1 MKILFSMRHPGALR
15 NFASTLRMLAER
27 QHRIHLVFAKQDKEG
42 DDRLLRELTT
52 AFPTIT
58 AGEIERKIPWR
69 FWLGL
74 ARGARYT
81 VDYVRYLTP
90 EYDGISSLTERARAK
105 APATMRWLVERPLF
119 RSRGGNRFL
128 TRALLAV
135 ENAIPIDRA
144 TFALVAAEAPDVLL
158 VTPLVDI
165 GSDQVDYVKAAHRLG
180 VRSAVPVLSWDNLT
194 NKGLIRVPPN
204 RVFVWNEAQKTEA
217 VTMHGTDPATVVLT
231 GAMVYDQWFARR
243 ASTTRDEFCARVGL
257 TPSRPILL
265 YLCSSPFIAPD
276 EVNFIEQWI
285 AAIRS
290 APDERV
296 RTAGILIRPHPENRQ
311 PWHRFT
317 AQSFDE
323 VAVWPRGGASPV
335 DAESKNDFFDSM
347 FHAAAAVGINTSAQ
361 IECGIVG
368 RPVFSI
374 RTPAY
379 QRTQEGTLH
388 FRHLTSEGGGLL
400 RLADDFPG
408 HVQQLAAV
416 LDDPEGTRRQ
426 VAGFIRAFTRPRGLE
441 VEATPRMVEA
451 IEQFGAEP
459 PPRPHGPPLYVHP
472 LRLVLFPL
480 GVLLTMMRRA
490 GRVSRKRQRQLRP
503 VTVSSSL
510 VKMTLTVFDW
520 LFRLRPIRTMV
531 KQHLLPH
538 AMARLSAVDA
548 PSEEAVAVER
558 MVRRIGRRDRPV
570 IVGPWVSEVGFELL
584 YWIPFLRWAI
594 AAGAIDPQRL
604 VVVSRG
610 GCSEWYRDISGRYVD
625 LFDYYT
631 PELFREKSE
640 QRRTAGRQ
648 KPRTMTEFDRDIVK
662 LVRQTLHLGNSDVL
676 HPTHM
681 YRLFQSYWQSR
692 SPFDAIDR
700 FVPLRPLP
708 PITTAELAGSLPA
721 DFVAARFYFNDAFP
735 DTDANR
741 QFASELLTSL
751 AESTDVVL
759 LNSGIRFDDLHDVP
773 IPQRRRIYPITDLL
787 SPRTNLDVQSKVIAR
802 ARAFVGTH
810 GGLSYLGP
818 LYGVRSL
825 SFYSEARPDIGRHLE
840 LARRAFNAMRPG
852 SYVALDVN
860 DLDTLQ
866 AALGAAHEA
875 VAGVARRRLS

>member
-15 NFASTLRMLAER
+15 NFASTLRALADR

-42 DDRLLRELTT
+42 DDRLLRELTSRY
-52 AFPTIT
+52 PNIT

-90 EYDGISSLTERARAK
+90 EYERISSLTERARAK
-105 APATMRWLVERPLF
+105 AAPAMRWVVERPMF
-119 RSRGGNRFL
+119 RNRGGNRFL

-135 ENAIPIDRA
+135 EQAIPIDRA
-144 TFALVAAEAPDVLL
+144 TMALVASERPDVLL

-165 GSDQVDYVKAAHRLG
+165 GSDQVDYVKAARRLG
-180 VRSAVPVLSWDNLT
+180 IRSALPVLSWDNLT
-194 NKGLIRVPPN
+194 NKGLIRVPPD
-204 RVFVWNEAQKTEA
+204 RVFVWNEAQKIEA

-243 ASTTRDEFCARVGL
+243 PSSTREQFCGRVGL
-257 TPSRPILL
+257 DPSRPILL

-285 AAIRS
+285 SAIRS
-290 APDERV
+290 APDQRV
-296 RTAGILIRPHPENRQ
+296 RSAGILIRPHPENRQ
-311 PWHRFT
+311 PWHRFA
-317 AQSFDE
+317 AQGHGD
-323 VAVWPRGGASPV
+323 VAVWPRGGASPI

-347 FHAAAAVGINTSAQ
+347 YHAAAAVGINTSAQ

-400 RLADDFPG
+400 RLADDFDA
-408 HVQQLAAV
+408 HVRQIAAV

-426 VAGFIRAFTRPRGLE
+426 VDGFVKAFTRPFGLE
-441 VEATPRMVEA
+441 VEATPRMVDA
-451 IEQFGAEP
+451 IEQLAAGPAP
-459 PPRPHGPPLYVHP
+459 SPQGPPLYVYP
-472 LRLVLFPL
+472 LRLLLFPL
-480 GVLLTMMRRA
+480 GVLLTTFRKA

-510 VKMTLTVFDW
+510 VRMTLTIFDW
-520 LFRLRPIRTMV
+520 LFRLRPIRNLV

-584 YWIPFLRWAI
+584 YWIPFLHWAT
-594 AAGAIDPQRL
+594 AHGAIDAQRI

-610 GCSEWYRDISGRYVD
+610 GASDWYRDIGGRYVD

-640 QRRTAGRQ
+640 QRRTAGRP

-662 LVRQTLHLGNSDVL
+662 LVRQTLHLGHLDVL

-681 YRLFQSYWQSR
+681 YRLFQSYWQSKA
-692 SPFDAIDR
+692 PLDAVER
-700 FVPLRPLP
+700 FARIRPLP
-708 PITTAELAGSLPA
+708 AIDTSDVAASLPG
-721 DFVAARFYFNDAFP
+721 DFVAARFYFNEAFP
-735 DTDANR
+735 DTEANR
-741 QFASELLTSL
+741 RFAASLVASL

-759 LNSGIRFDDLHDVP
+759 MNPAARLDDLDDVP
-773 IPQRRRIYPITDLL
+773 IAQRRRIHSIADLL
-787 SPRTNLDVQSKVIAR
+787 SPRTNLEVQSKVIAR

-810 GGLSYLGP
+810 GGLSYLAP
-818 LYGVRSL
+818 LHGVRSV
-825 SFYSEARPDIGRHLE
+825 SFYSEARPDILRHLE
-840 LARRAFNAMRPG
+840 FARRAFGTMRAG
-852 SYVALDVN
+852 SYVALDVT
-860 DLDTLQ
+860 DLDALQ
-866 AALGAAHEA
+866 VALGAHHEA
-875 VAGVARRRLS
+875 IAGAAPRRLS